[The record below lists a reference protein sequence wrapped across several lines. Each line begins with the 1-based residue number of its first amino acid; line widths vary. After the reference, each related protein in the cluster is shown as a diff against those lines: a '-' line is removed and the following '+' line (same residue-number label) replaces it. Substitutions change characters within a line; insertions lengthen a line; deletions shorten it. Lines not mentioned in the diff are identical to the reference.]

1 MQLNV
6 CFFPSLCDSRVSLCF
21 AFDDTLLAR
30 YYATC
35 NCVSMRYNFVI
46 SASVGIISI
55 TMITAGK
62 TTTKSGKR
70 VSIAPR
76 VCCHYASHSRLS
88 AAPLCCLSSS
98 PPFYAHLFTN
108 NQTHIH
114 TYVHWNSGHAYIHTW
129 SSFLRRNLDKKQ
141 IEGETEIR
149 VTTKSVHFIFGFPK
163 KQYLIFAYYKLS
175 LPYHIIVFQI
185 MGLALSWALCIC
197 YISQISYVF
206 CQFFLET
213 KFL

>member
-6 CFFPSLCDSRVSLCF
+6 CFSPSLCDSRVSLCF

-149 VTTKSVHFIFGFPK
+149 VTTKSVHFILGSLRNNTL
-163 KQYLIFAYYKLS
+163 YYAYSLIIS
-175 LPYHIIVFQI
+175 WIYHII
-185 MGLALSWALCIC
+185 S
-197 YISQISYVF
+197 
-206 CQFFLET
+206 
-213 KFL
+213 